1 MKESNIRHLIVT
13 RGSEVGP
20 KVTSKDDI
28 VGVVSMRRIM
38 NIVVEDERLSVKALT
53 TKYPTLVSGYNP
65 VVAIKEEQKS
75 YANKL
80 ASDEGVGKRDFIRAS
95 VAVTLL
101 AACGVFL
108 SQSSWLHENA
118 QLGMI
123 GIFTLGYVGIIFEEL
138 FELNK
143 AAVAMLMSTALWVT
157 YADFYNSPTGEAT
170 GQVLEQLKEQLAEVS
185 DICFFLLAA
194 STIVEVVDAHQG
206 FKVVT
211 NAIKTDDKK
220 ELFWII
226 GFLTFFLS
234 SILNNLTVTI
244 VMVSLLRKIIPDETD
259 RRLFGAMVVVAANA
273 GGGEDRENTFEKGKT
288 HY

>member
-1 MKESNIRHLIVT
+1 
-13 RGSEVGP
+13 
-20 KVTSKDDI
+20 
-28 VGVVSMRRIM
+28 
-38 NIVVEDERLSVKALT
+38 
-53 TKYPTLVSGYNP
+53 
-65 VVAIKEEQKS
+65 
-75 YANKL
+75 
-80 ASDEGVGKRDFIRAS
+80 
-95 VAVTLL
+95 
-101 AACGVFL
+101 
-108 SQSSWLHENA
+108 
-118 QLGMI
+118 
-123 GIFTLGYVGIIFEEL
+123 
-138 FELNK
+138 
-143 AAVAMLMSTALWVT
+143 MLMSTALWVT

-170 GQVLEQLKEQLAEVS
+170 ASVLEQLKEQLAEVS

-273 GGGEDRENTFEKGKT
+273 GGGEERRGDPESRGDPERRGPTL
-288 HY
+288 